1 MAQQGFNPF
10 APQDQ
15 DQKQKAPKLQG
26 VQAPN
31 VSMQEQP
38 GLVQTLAPS
47 VFNKAMDSE
56 AAGAMGDYFKTGAK
70 NAWASLTTPTATTAA
85 TTAATAIAPQGAL
98 AAEALGTGL
107 ASSAPTL
114 AALAPQG
121 AMAAEALGTGLAAAS
136 QAAPVIAGH
145 SALAATAPAA
155 LASAAPTALALGP
168 FGIPILI
175 GAGLMAA
182 TSGK

>member
-10 APQDQ
+10 APQMQ

-26 VQAPN
+26 IQAPN

-56 AAGAMGDYFKTGAK
+56 AAGAVGDYFKTGAK
-70 NAWASLTTPTATTAA
+70 NAWSSLTAPPATTAA
-85 TTAATAIAPQGAL
+85 TTAATSIAPQGAL

-121 AMAAEALGTGLAAAS
+121 AMAAEALGTGLAATAGTT
-136 QAAPVIAGH
+136 AAAAGT
-145 SALAATAPAA
+145 AATAGGA
-155 LASAAPTALALGP
+155 LASAAPMAAALGP

-175 GAGLMAA
+175 GAGLYAA
-182 TSGK
+182 NQGK